1 MPDVCY
7 EDLPVGFSSRSAVAY
22 QVTEEEI
29 IEFGRRF
36 DPRPFHTDPQL
47 ASDLVFDGLVAPGC
61 LVFAIR
67 SALLNRLPLRPAY
80 LAGLGLE
87 NMDLPKAVRPGD
99 QLSLRIECLA
109 RRESTSRA
117 NAGIMRFGNTLFNQ
131 RDEIVM
137 TLTAIVLVAKRRV
150 SELKS

>member
-1 MPDVCY
+1 MPEVFY
-7 EDLPVGFSSRSAVAY
+7 EDLPVGFCSSSASSY
-22 QVTEEEI
+22 RVTEEEV

-47 ASDLVFDGLVAPGC
+47 ARNSVFGGLVAPGC
-61 LVFAIR
+61 LVFAVR

-99 QLSLRIECLA
+99 ELSLRIECLE

-117 NAGIMRFGNTLFNQ
+117 NAGIMRFGNTLVNQ
-131 RDEIVM
+131 RDELVM
-137 TLTAIVLVAKRRV
+137 TLTAKVLVAKRP
-150 SELKS
+150 S